1 MYENLMYVDQ
11 QFHGHG
17 SSQQP
22 AQTAAFGRAEMKNE
36 AQAPC
41 STVRSLLEIAHQQA
55 TDLEQDIGRLGEQL
69 LPVRELS
76 PCKDSDGAGISLG
89 TPEVLGM
96 LRALIDRMA
105 KQQSIVRAISSEIRI

>member
-1 MYENLMYVDQ
+1 MYENQMNSGQ
-11 QFHGHG
+11 QFRGLG

-22 AQTAAFGRAEMKNE
+22 ASTAAFGRAEMKNE
-36 AQAPC
+36 AQAPG

-55 TDLEQDIGRLGEQL
+55 ADLEQDIDRLGEQL

-76 PCKDSDGAGISLG
+76 PCKESDGAGTALG
-89 TPEVLGM
+89 TPEVLGT